1 MGAAVPDSDL
11 PSNIVPADDL
21 PTDTPD
27 TGLMGG
33 VKAFGKATAATAE
46 LAAHYGSQA
55 VAQLGGGL
63 NYLGTLAATGGD
75 TDAAKAVQN
84 ATVDKLTYAPRTDA
98 AQGVSAGVDKALSS
112 TVGAGIQKASDVA
125 ADVGGPLAGAA
136 TRTTLE
142 GLPYVLG
149 AGPEMSAARA
159 GVGAAERTASGAV
172 SRITSAAEAPTG
184 VTYDAAGNAVTPP
197 AIVNAAQAAANKVAT
212 GGNAGAAGAAVDT
225 TKLLPETQAE
235 LARIDSSNGTVNPT
249 ALSRVSD
256 AESLPVPV
264 KLTAGQARGDAGM
277 VSEEFNLKGEDN
289 NAIGNRYDEQDQAL
303 RDNLATMHRDAAP
316 DTVANNNIQNGQ
328 AMVDSLKRYDEPKVA
343 ATNAAYQ
350 AAKDANGGNLQMD
363 GTGFASAAETALKP
377 QGRARSLPA
386 AAQGIIDDVKASGGQ
401 MSLDDF
407 EGYRT
412 TLANEVRKAQQ
423 AGDGNAVAAIGKVRD
438 ALENVQPIGAS
449 AAAKALYDNA
459 RNMAR
464 ARFAELDADPAYK
477 AAVEDDTPVGQ
488 QSDLADK
495 FTDKY
500 VMGGS
505 QAALQ
510 RLRPKLDAEGSQAM
524 TSATMNFLQNKAG
537 INLDSGVGKFSN
549 AGYNSGVAKV
559 MPRAKELLGDQDLVD
574 NVRKLGNV
582 SNYVQGI
589 SRGGYANTSHTF
601 VAAAKEMLGKAADIG
616 EHGLNVAAHGL
627 PLGTVIR
634 KFSAG
639 RSRVAAAREALK
651 AGAGLE
657 D

>member
-1 MGAAVPDSDL
+1 MATEVTDPGLLAQLNGPQEVTDPGLLAQLNGPARVGWAEENLAGPSELIGNTIANIPHAAAHAAVDL
-11 PSNIVPADDL
+11 YRRV
-21 PTDTPD
+21 
-27 TGLMGG
+27 
-33 VKAFGKATAATAE
+33 
-46 LAAHYGSQA
+46 
-55 VAQLGGGL
+55 
-63 NYLGTLAATGGD
+63 TGGD
-75 TDAAKAVQN
+75 TSAPDPGAVQALEPTQYLPSAASAGGQQLAGDIKSMLFPPENPSSVDSQIQGIRDKALGPQN
-84 ATVDKLTYAPRTDA
+84 ATVGDVLH
-98 AQGVSAGVDKALSS
+98 QAGQVVGD
-112 TVGAGIQKASDVA
+112 VGALAPV
-125 ADVGGPLAGAA
+125 VGGA
-136 TRTTLE
+136 
-142 GLPYVLG
+142 VKG
-149 AGPEMSAARA
+149 AGSLLDVLTPE
-159 GVGAAERTASGAV
+159 
-172 SRITSAAEAPTG
+172 EAT
-184 VTYDAAGNAVTPP
+184 AVTS
-197 AIVNAAQAAANKVAT
+197 AAQAAANKVAAS
-212 GGNAGAAGAAVDT
+212 GNAGAAGAAVDT
-225 TKLLPETQAE
+225 SKLTAETQAE

-264 KLTAGQARGDAGM
+264 KLTAGQARGDSGM

-343 ATNAAYQ
+343 AINAAYQ

-363 GTGFASAAETALKP
+363 GSGFASAAEDALKP

-449 AAAKALYDNA
+449 APAKALYDNA